1 MNPLTISQISA
12 AVDAAFQ
19 TALAQAAPVTKSAP
33 QAIGYN
39 ATLRTDVYMGPKGS
53 GFVVYAA
60 VDLKFRT
67 LVIVRQHG
75 PETWRECP
83 APELAQLVAECQQ
96 ARAKRYEV
104 EASVYDLADAETKL
118 GSSDPAIQAEG
129 VAQKTAA
136 LAKRLQIKVELPK
149 PQ

>member
-1 MNPLTISQISA
+1 MNTLTISQISA

-19 TALAQAAPVTKSAP
+19 AALAQTAPVTKFVP
-33 QAIGYN
+33 QAIGDN
-39 ATLRTDVYMGPKGS
+39 ATLRTDVYTGPKGS
-53 GFVVYAA
+53 GFVVSAK

-67 LVIVRQHG
+67 LVIAQQRG

-96 ARAKRYEV
+96 ARAKRYEA

-118 GSSDPAIQAEG
+118 ASPDPAIQAEG
-129 VAQKTAA
+129 AAQKTAA
-136 LAKRLQIKVELPK
+136 LTKRLQIKVELPK